1 MELSADSGQLNRVSY
16 APMMPVDGP
25 PGSAWSR
32 RELAAVT
39 LFFALLTAALT
50 YPLSVGPHDT
60 VLAEDPDN
68 HLFIWTLAWNTHALT
83 TNPLAVF
90 DANIYSPRRLTL
102 AYSENLLGSTPFA
115 APVLWLTG
123 NPVLAMNVVALL
135 SVLLC
140 GVGAY
145 VLARQLGLGRGAAL
159 VCGIVF
165 AFSPARFFRT
175 SQIHLGPVQWIPFM
189 LAYLHAYFTGGRRRH
204 LRLALVFFT
213 LQVAT
218 SGHAAV
224 FAALAAGLLVAWILA
239 TRGPFTP
246 RVWLRDA
253 GLPGALLLGLIV
265 LLAVPYAVVQQEIG
279 LRRTLE
285 NWAAVPESWLAS
297 PTTLHA
303 AVLRRVAPHV
313 NEVASAFLFP
323 GYVVCGLALVA
334 LVWRLPG
341 AMTGFYAALALVC
354 VSLSAGPPVSVWPLV
369 YWLPGFNFI
378 RGPSRFMILGVL
390 ALAVLAAIG
399 LQRISSRLTPRR
411 RLMLAVTTAALLILE
426 FAAVPLHV
434 VPFHVRLP
442 AADRWL
448 NKQPK
453 PFVVAEFPVGPTV
466 RYHSL
471 YMLHSMAHWQ
481 KTVHGYS
488 GIQPPEHDALYARMR
503 MFPDQDAIAALQEA
517 GVTYAVVHQE
527 LFAPDE
533 WPEVEDALGRLDGL
547 ALVYEAGFGRVYRIE
562 SQN

>member
-1 MELSADSGQLNRVSY
+1 MVLLV
-16 APMMPVDGP
+16 
-25 PGSAWSR
+25 
-32 RELAAVT
+32 
-39 LFFALLTAALT
+39 FALLTIALT
-50 YPLSVGPHDT
+50 YPLSVRPHDA

-83 TNPLAVF
+83 TKPLEVF
-90 DANIYSPRRLTL
+90 EANIYHPRPLTL

-115 APVLWLTG
+115 APVLWLTR
-123 NPVLAMNVVALL
+123 NPVLAMNVVELI
-135 SVLLC
+135 SVWLC
-140 GVGAY
+140 GLGAY
-145 VLARQLGLGRGAAL
+145 VLARQLGLGVGAAL

-175 SQIHLGPVQWIPFM
+175 SQLHLGPVQWIPFM
-189 LAYLHAYFTGGRRRH
+189 LAYLHAYFASGRARDVRFAIV
-204 LRLALVFFT
+204 LLAL
-213 LQVAT
+213 QAAT

-224 FAALAAGLLVAWILA
+224 FAALAAGLLVVWMLA
-239 TRGPFTP
+239 TRAPFTP

-253 GLPGALLLGLIV
+253 GLPGLLVVAFLV
-265 LLAVPYAVVQQEIG
+265 LLFVPYAIVQQQIG

-303 AVLRRVAPHV
+303 AVLARVAPHV
-313 NEVASAFLFP
+313 NDVASAYLFP
-323 GYVVCGLALVA
+323 GYLVCVLVA
-334 LVWRLPG
+334 VALLWRLPRV
-341 AMTGFYAALALVC
+341 MTGFYAVLALVC
-354 VSLSAGPPVSVWPLV
+354 VSLASGPPLSIWPLV

-399 LQRISSRLTPRR
+399 LQRISNRLQARWRPA
-411 RLMLAVTTAALLILE
+411 LAGVAALLLIVE
-426 FAAVPLHV
+426 FAAVPLAV

-442 AADRWL
+442 AVDRWL
-448 NKQPK
+448 NRQPK

-488 GIQPPEHDALYARMR
+488 GIQPPEHDDLYRQMR
-503 MFPDQDAIAALQEA
+503 AFPDPAALEA
-517 GVTYAVVHQE
+517 LAAFGVTYVVVHAD
-527 LFAPDE
+527 LYSPAE
-533 WPEVEDALGRLDGL
+533 WAEVEARLPEL
-547 ALVYEAGFGRVYRIE
+547 AGWLEPAYQSGWGRVYKLQRP
-562 SQN
+562 SPVAGNGR